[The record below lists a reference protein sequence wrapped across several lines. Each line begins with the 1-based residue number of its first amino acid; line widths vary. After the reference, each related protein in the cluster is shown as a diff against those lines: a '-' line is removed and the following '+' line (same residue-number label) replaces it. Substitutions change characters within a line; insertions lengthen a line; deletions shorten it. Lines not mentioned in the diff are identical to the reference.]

1 MKNQLSILT
10 QALNKANQGGVFNL
24 QESAVVAQA
33 LSTVAQYV
41 ERNEARDEVG
51 KNIAP
56 CPTPVNPIVNDN
68 TEKVVVKGD
77 A

>member
-1 MKNQLSILT
+1 MEKQLSILT

-41 ERNEARDEVG
+41 EREESKKGQAKVS
-51 KNIAP
+51 
-56 CPTPVNPIVNDN
+56 PI
-68 TEKVVVKGD
+68 EKDDTKKVAVKGD